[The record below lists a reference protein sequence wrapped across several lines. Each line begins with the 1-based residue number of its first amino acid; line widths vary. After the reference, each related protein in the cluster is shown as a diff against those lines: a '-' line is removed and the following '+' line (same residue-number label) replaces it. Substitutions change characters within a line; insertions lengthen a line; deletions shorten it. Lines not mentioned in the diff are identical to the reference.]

1 MRKKERKE
9 IKANVSFPPR
19 KIQTNPAAIEKKVKS
34 GTRSKKKILIHV
46 GPKAISNISRP
57 WLHSLYGAKKGKK
70 RKEKKFISIT
80 TRVSLNVTTWVWAC
94 ATMHARNS
102 LCYTPLAVTRIHRG
116 KNLPPTVVPPA
127 VFLWRRRQKDFFI
140 FRRPN
145 LDATWQN
152 GAKKRE

>member
-1 MRKKERKE
+1 L
-9 IKANVSFPPR
+9 
-19 KIQTNPAAIEKKVKS
+19 IQ
-34 GTRSKKKILIHV
+34 V
-46 GPKAISNISRP
+46 GLKAISNISRLS
-57 WLHSLYGAKKGKK
+57 LHSLYEAKKGKK
-70 RKEKKFISIT
+70 KDIKFIQIT

-102 LCYTPLAVTRIHRG
+102 LCYTPFAVTRIHRG

-145 LDATWQN
+145 LDVTWQN